1 VGSGER
7 LKLRRLIEPRRD
19 APLPLWMIYPVVFAA
34 VYATHFTL
42 LRLPY
47 YWDEAGYY
55 IPAAW
60 DFFRTGSLIPQ
71 TTLTNAH
78 PPLPSIYLALWWKTS
93 GFHPEVTR
101 EAVVMVASLGLLGVW
116 RLAMRLVGV
125 ASVAFW
131 TVVLTGLYPIWFAQS
146 SLAHADI
153 FAAACTIWGLVYA
166 LPDRGR
172 RPWAAAAWFAAA
184 ALCKETAIAVP
195 LTLAVMDAVE
205 AWRIHAKGDAEF
217 DSHPSDKNKDVARMG
232 HPLRMTAARVG
243 HPLWREAV
251 LFVGCVL
258 PLCCWYAWHYAKTGF
273 LFGNPEYLRYNAQA
287 NLDPLRIAAALG
299 HRVLHLTAHMNLFVP
314 VGTMAA
320 AWLLLQ
326 PRLDAEGRE
335 RARIGKNAARR
346 ILVLLAV
353 NALLFSV
360 LGGALLTRYL
370 LPMYPLVLL
379 CAVTT
384 FYRRVPFWQGI
395 AVVSAAAFVAGLF
408 VNPPYG
414 FAPEDNL
421 AYAHVVRLHLAGIAQ
436 LKKQFPGSTVMT
448 AWPMSDELT
457 KPELGYLKEP
467 FAVYRLED
475 FSETQIERAAQ
486 EPEEYSTALV
496 FSTKAEPKR
505 PLPGFASGWMEERFF
520 GLHHDLEPE
529 VIARQLGGTLVWKKE
544 DQGEWVGLIRFSR
557 AVDAKVDGGRFGQR
571 EAAFWGAGE

>member
-1 VGSGER
+1 
-7 LKLRRLIEPRRD
+7 
-19 APLPLWMIYPVVFAA
+19 MIFPVVFAA
-34 VYATHFTL
+34 LYASHFTL

-78 PPLPSIYLALWWKTS
+78 PPLPSIYLALWWKLS
-93 GFHPEVTR
+93 GFYPEVTR
-101 EAVVMVASLGLLGVW
+101 EAVLMVASLGLLGVW
-116 RLAMRLVGV
+116 RLVMRLVGV
-125 ASVAFW
+125 GAVAFW

-166 LPDRGR
+166 LPGRGR

-195 LTLAVMDAVE
+195 LTLALVDVVE
-205 AWRIHAKGDAEF
+205 VIRARAGMGNPSIP
-217 DSHPSDKNKDVARMG
+217 DSHPSDKSVARMVR
-232 HPLRMTAARVG
+232 PRTKLLKEAA
-243 HPLWREAV
+243 
-251 LFVGCVL
+251 LFVACVL
-258 PLCCWYAWHYAKTGF
+258 PLCGWYAWHYTKTGF
-273 LFGNPEYLRYNAQA
+273 LFGNPEYLRYNAEA
-287 NLDPLRIAAALG
+287 NFDLLRIAAALG

-314 VGTMAA
+314 VGTMLSAL
-320 AWLLLQ
+320 LLLQ
-326 PRLDAEGRE
+326 PRVDSEGHE
-335 RARIGKNAARR
+335 RARIGNGAKWR
-346 ILVLLAV
+346 ILALLAV
-353 NALLFSV
+353 NAVLFSV

-379 CAVTT
+379 GAVTT
-384 FYRRVPFWQGI
+384 FYRRVPLWQGM
-395 AVVSAAAFVAGLF
+395 AVLSAAAFVAGLF

-421 AYAHVVRLHLAGIAQ
+421 AYAHVVRLHLAGVGQ
-436 LKKQFPGSTVMT
+436 LKKQFPGSTVLT

-475 FSETQIERAAQ
+475 FSGAQIARAAQ
-486 EPEEYSTALV
+486 EPEGYSTALV
-496 FSTKAEPKR
+496 FSTKEEPKS
-505 PLPGFASGWMEERFF
+505 PLPWLTSGWMEERYF
-520 GLHHDLEPE
+520 GLHHDLAPE
-529 VIARQLGGTLVWKKE
+529 LIARQLGGTLVWKKE
-544 DQGEWVGLIRFSR
+544 DQGEWVGLIRFNR
-557 AVDAKVDGGRFGQR
+557 AIDAKVDAGRVGRGG
-571 EAAFWGAGE
+571 AASTLSGE